1 MAPPCWSIVRSVP
14 PEAAFALRHAPVPLN
29 PLVDPAARIVI
40 AHRGDRVSQP
50 ENTMVALRKAVDM
63 GADAIEFDVRMTRD
77 GVPVLMHD
85 AELDRTTDASG
96 PLRDYSA
103 AQLAGVNAAARF
115 GDGRSASQPV
125 PRLEE
130 VLDAFR
136 AIPMVIEVKEMAAAE
151 ATERMVRR
159 FAAEGRVLVGSAE
172 NDVMEWFYRTGLA
185 TCASVADAARL
196 LVLAAIGVKPLK
208 PRYDVLSVT
217 SRYHGYPIPVRL
229 MAKAALRARIATQVW
244 TVNDPAEARSLWAAG
259 VAGIVTDDPA
269 AMLRARSG

>member
-1 MAPPCWSIVRSVP
+1 
-14 PEAAFALRHAPVPLN
+14 
-29 PLVDPAARIVI
+29 
-40 AHRGDRVSQP
+40 
-50 ENTMVALRKAVDM
+50 MVALRKAVDM

-85 AELDRTTDASG
+85 ADLDRTTDASG
-96 PLRDYSA
+96 PLRRYSMA
-103 AQLAGVNAAARF
+103 ELAPVNAAAKV
-115 GDGRSASQPV
+115 GGGSPHPV

-159 FAAEGRVLVGSAE
+159 FGAEGRVLVGSAE

-196 LVLAAIGVKPLK
+196 LLFAMVGVKPLK

-217 SRYHGYPIPVRL
+217 SRYHGYPIPVRR
-229 MAKAALRARIATQVW
+229 MARMARRAGIATQVW
-244 TVNDPAEARSLWAAG
+244 TVNDPGEARSLWAAG

-269 AMLRARSG
+269 AILRARSG

>member
-1 MAPPCWSIVRSVP
+1 MA
-14 PEAAFALRHAPVPLN
+14 
-29 PLVDPAARIVI
+29 
-40 AHRGDRVSQP
+40 
-50 ENTMVALRKAVDM
+50 ALRKAVEM

-77 GVPVLMHD
+77 AVPVLMHD
-85 AELDRTTDASG
+85 ADLDRTTDATG
-96 PLRDYSA
+96 PLRACSA
-103 AQLAGVNAAARF
+103 AELAPVNAAAKF
-115 GDGRSASQPV
+115 GDGKGASQPI

-151 ATERMVRR
+151 ATERMVRK

-172 NDVMEWFYRTGLA
+172 NDVMEWFYRTGLV

-196 LVLAAIGVKPLK
+196 LLFAVIGVMPFK

-217 SRYHGYPIPVRL
+217 SRYRGYPIPVRL
-229 MAKAALRARIATQVW
+229 MAKAALRAGIATQVW
-244 TVNDPAEARSLWAAG
+244 TVNDPVEARSLWAAG

-269 AMLRARSG
+269 AMLRARSGVK